1 MVLGGGGF
9 LVGLQEGRAHGK
21 LKVSILLPPL
31 SIRQS
36 LYGISPKTYFFTHF
50 SYTFL
55 LHRLKSKMRV
65 QPAELKM
72 TKKKPGSDFGAKK
85 GAGKNLSS
93 KNLSR
98 QFLGKKLEFSR
109 LNSNFN
115 KN

>member
-1 MVLGGGGF
+1 
-9 LVGLQEGRAHGK
+9 
-21 LKVSILLPPL
+21 
-31 SIRQS
+31 
-36 LYGISPKTYFFTHF
+36 
-50 SYTFL
+50 
-55 LHRLKSKMRV
+55 MRV